1 MLYPA
6 MSQRPTLEH
15 GSMRSLVMGQ
25 QPPTRKSTTDNWYPE
40 LPTIYPPLVIPAA
53 HTRLAV
59 PVTPLMGHEQFEV
72 DVLGLSGVPLLT
84 ATLVQENGVKKV
96 QITLHSAGRLSV
108 LKGLRT
114 RQNGLS
120 GTLLAIVT
128 AAWGLKEVGFK

>member
-1 MLYPA
+1 

-15 GSMRSLVMGQ
+15 GSMRSLVMAAA
-25 QPPTRKSTTDNWYPE
+25 PSRKSTTDNWYPE

-96 QITLHSAGRLSV
+96 QITLHSAG
-108 LKGLRT
+108 
-114 RQNGLS
+114 
-120 GTLLAIVT
+120 T
-128 AAWGLKEVGFK
+128 AALGRPCTPACQAPCWPLSRRSGP